1 MSIISCVAN
10 AYQISYR
17 LVSAQPTIN
26 IPRVHWY
33 APGNLSCVQSVV
45 CLSPCT
51 QKRGI
56 RASTAAGAAQPTAK
70 EEAPNSGEHTT
81 NDIGFQSDQLSHCML
96 DRHRQTHPKIT
107 APAAVAPISGIRLTL
122 DHCICYSEGCTKNVN
137 LSWNRSRALDKIK
150 TPLRKCSVVLIKP
163 TTTTKT
169 TTWSSCCK

>member
-1 MSIISCVAN
+1 M
-10 AYQISYR
+10 
-17 LVSAQPTIN
+17 
-26 IPRVHWY
+26 
-33 APGNLSCVQSVV
+33 QSVV

-81 NDIGFQSDQLSHCML
+81 NDIGFQSDQLSHCIL
-96 DRHRQTHPKIT
+96 DHHRQTHPKIT
-107 APAAVAPISGIRLTL
+107 ALAPAAAAPISGIRLTL

-150 TPLRKCSVVLIKP
+150 TPLRIMQCRLN
-163 TTTTKT
+163 KT
-169 TTWSSCCK
+169 NDDKDDNLVIMLQVIRVPSPLLLLLLWLKAVGTGL